1 MKKII
6 MIILVGLFIS
16 TMTCSAKENTAV
28 DTISKTDK
36 NQYSEITKDSQIIET
51 LEIMKDSPAKFA
63 YEKILG
69 NNQSGKPIKLIFK
82 DLSTLNPQYKNYDAV
97 GWKRGRQLYIYI
109 NPKHVKA
116 PKEALSAL
124 VAGRALHDDEINSI
138 NEEVE
143 SMMIEAMTWDYF
155 VDKNPALENE
165 QSNLVGKREN
175 IIRKYF
181 IQGNKTDKY
190 IRRIVKT
197 NSAYKGLPETSPGF
211 EN

>member
-36 NQYSEITKDSQIIET
+36 NQYSEITKDSQIIEV
-51 LEIMKDSPAKFA
+51 LEIMKNSPAKFA

-69 NNQSGKPIKLIFK
+69 NNQSRKVIKLSFK
-82 DLSTLNPQYKNYDAV
+82 NLSMFCPAYKKYDAL
-97 GWKRGRQLYIYI
+97 GWKDDDQLYIFI
-109 NPKHVKA
+109 ANKHTRA
-116 PKEALSAL
+116 SNEALCAL
-124 VAGRALHDDEINSI
+124 IAGRALHDDEFDST

-155 VDKNPALENE
+155 VDKNPELKNE
-165 QSNLVGKREN
+165 KSNLVKKREN
-175 IIRKYF
+175 IIRKDF
-181 IQGNKTDKY
+181 LLGNKTDKY

-197 NSAYKGLPETSPGF
+197 NQAYKDLPEKSPGF

>member
-1 MKKII
+1 

-16 TMTCSAKENTAV
+16 TMTCFAKENTAT
-28 DTISKTDK
+28 DTISKADK
-36 NQYSEITKDSQIIET
+36 KQYSEITKDSQIIEV
-51 LEIMKDSPAKFA
+51 LEIMKNSPAKFA

-69 NNQSGKPIKLIFK
+69 NNQSKKPIKLIFK
-82 DLSTLNPQYKNYDAV
+82 DLSTLNPQYKNYDAL

-109 NPKHVKA
+109 NPKNTKA
-116 PKEALSAL
+116 SKEALCAL
-124 VAGRALHDDEINSI
+124 IAGRALHDDEIDSI

-143 SMMIEAMTWDYF
+143 CMMIEAMTWDYF
-155 VDKNPALENE
+155 IDKNPALEKE
-165 QSNLVGKREN
+165 QSNLVEKREN

-190 IRRIVKT
+190 IRRIVK
-197 NSAYKGLPETSPGF
+197 NNPSYQGLPETSPGF

>member
-6 MIILVGLFIS
+6 LILIVGLFIS
-16 TMTCSAKENTAV
+16 TMACSAKENTAT
-28 DTISKTDK
+28 DTISKADK
-36 NQYSEITKDSQIIET
+36 KQYSEITNDSQIIET

-69 NNQSGKPIKLIFK
+69 NNQSKNVIRLEFKNLAKL
-82 DLSTLNPQYKNYDAV
+82 SPQYKNCDAL

-116 PKEALSAL
+116 PKEALCAL
-124 VAGRALHDDEINSI
+124 IAGRALHDDEINSI

-155 VDKNPALENE
+155 VDKNPSLENE
-165 QSNLVGKREN
+165 QSYLVGKREN

-181 IQGNKTDKY
+181 LTGNKTDKY

-197 NSAYKGLPETSPGF
+197 NQAYKDLPETSPGF